1 MGLLYRYK
9 ATLSYIIFI
18 VILNCLYS
26 YLPMISLYNQ
36 LFTPADMIVGAV
48 YIFRDFAQRE
58 IKHKVMIAML
68 FGALLSYFMSSK
80 EVAYASVCAFMVG
93 ETIDWIIFSFTKKPL
108 SQRLIWSSVISA
120 PVDSYVFMVMIN
132 RLLFS
137 EFVFMNVSK
146 FAGILVVWLIWKR
159 CSVLRDSSPL
169 GGEQINT
176 KLYEL

>member
-18 VILNCLYS
+18 VILNYLYS

-58 IKHKVMIAML
+58 IKHKVILAML
-68 FGALLSYFMSSK
+68 VGALLSYAMSSK

-93 ETIDWIIFSFTKKPL
+93 ETIDWLIFTFTKKPL
-108 SQRLIWSSVISA
+108 SQRLIWSSMISA
-120 PVDSYVFMVMIN
+120 PIDSYVFMLMIH
-132 RLLFS
+132 RVLFL
-137 EFVFMNVSK
+137 EFTFMTMSK
-146 FAGILVVWLIWKR
+146 FAGVLVVWLIWKR
-159 CSVLRDSSPL
+159 YGQES
-169 GGEQINT
+169 NT
-176 KLYEL
+176 KPFELVPVS